1 MCSPGE
7 SVHGLMVKN
16 ALKDIP
22 HHYYEGLAH
31 HYYEGLGGLRECNGL
46 EARFV
51 ATNCNFLYILI
62 LPNA

>member
-1 MCSPGE
+1 
-7 SVHGLMVKN
+7 MVKN